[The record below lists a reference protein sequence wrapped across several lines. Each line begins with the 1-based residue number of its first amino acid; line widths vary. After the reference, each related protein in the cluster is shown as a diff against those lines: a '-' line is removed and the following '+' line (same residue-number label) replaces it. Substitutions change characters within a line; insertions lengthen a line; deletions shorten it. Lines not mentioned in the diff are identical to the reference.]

1 MTKKYGIFV
10 QNLLSR
16 NLYFIIKNTECTVFV
31 INSLPL
37 WKMYRYLTETC
48 SNGLQKV

>member
-10 QNLLSR
+10 QNLLSI
-16 NLYFIIKNTECTVFV
+16 NLSFIIKNIECILFLM
-31 INSLPL
+31 NSLPL
-37 WKMYRYLTETC
+37 WEMYRYLTETC